1 MALDAATAQEMLQ
14 KLAEDR
20 ATYLSTLTRTEDVLT
35 QALTATAGL
44 ATSPRL
50 TSETIR
56 HNTGHTLEV
65 ESVPNGSTT
74 QVDSDSDTDDD
85 ESLFVQQSLLPE
97 SYDELGLRK
106 HIKEYSWTEAGRAIL
121 GNVLEKELPSQNE
134 SLFPRAPGA
143 VPDRS
148 HLTHYSIFDVGSD
161 GAPLPIKPLGSTD
174 PAPTSR
180 AMAIWR
186 NISRTNADSERQRL
200 AVGRIT
206 IVREPSPLLFAALH
220 YTMNQHFDMDGLFQL
235 LLEERTRVRSFA
247 KSLFRQGILAGIMN
261 ISMLWPDRGDRDL
274 RWHKDAA
281 LHFSP
286 R

>member
-1 MALDAATAQEMLQ
+1 MALDAATAQEMLR

-20 ATYLSTLTRTEDVLT
+20 ATYLGTLTRTEDVLT
-35 QALTATAGL
+35 QALTATAGFK
-44 ATSPRL
+44 TSPRL

-65 ESVPNGSTT
+65 ESVQNGSAT

-97 SYDELGLRK
+97 SYDELGLWK
-106 HIKEYSWTEAGRAIL
+106 HIKEHEWTEAGRAIL
-121 GNVLEKELPSQNE
+121 GDVLQKELPSKNG
-134 SLFPRAPGA
+134 SLFPRALGA
-143 VPDRS
+143 VPDQS

-161 GAPLPIKPLGSTD
+161 GAPLSIKPLGTTGTAS
-174 PAPTSR
+174 TSR

-186 NISRTNADSERQRL
+186 NISRTNADPERQRL

-220 YTMNQHFDMDGLFQL
+220 YTMNQHFDVDGLFQL
-235 LLEERTRVRSFA
+235 LLEERTRVRPF
-247 KSLFRQGILAGIMN
+247 LPHVPFR
-261 ISMLWPDRGDRDL
+261 
-274 RWHKDAA
+274 K
-281 LHFSP
+281 
-286 R
+286 